1 MKTKIKEM
9 TLKRT
14 INYKEVSASVA
25 AYEDVIAVGGQDER
39 TGDIS
44 YTFKKKEGISEIKN
58 LDPNGIEPIKSD
70 KTYIM
75 VKPDLLDR
83 WRIQYC
89 DLSKELIQN
98 PYKEFGNGVVVA
110 YDVYTENLFDLDG
123 NVYPKAM
130 RFDSTGDIT
139 NRSYDLEKLYKY
151 LKLYPERF
159 ADVEM
164 RRVSYWME
172 DDESDD
178 EEALTHEIRFVWT
191 PTADEYAEFFR
202 KQQEHYDVF
211 KRNALEI
218 AGVTDFAKSVANKE
232 KE

>member
-1 MKTKIKEM
+1 MKTRIKEI
-9 TLKRT
+9 TAKRT
-14 INYKEVSASVA
+14 VNYKEINDTVA
-25 AYEDVIAVGGQDER
+25 VYEDIITICDPDKKIR
-39 TGDIS
+39 NIS
-44 YTFKKKEGISEIKN
+44 CTFKRCEGISEIKN
-58 LDPNGIEPIKSD
+58 LDTDGIDPIKSD

-98 PYKEFGNGVVVA
+98 PYKEFGNGVVVT

-130 RFDSTGDIT
+130 RFNSTGDIT

-164 RRVSYWME
+164 RRVPYWME
-172 DDESDD
+172 EDESDD
-178 EEALTHEIRFVWT
+178 EEALTHEISFVWT

-218 AGVTDFAKSVANKE
+218 AGVTDFAKSVVNQ
-232 KE
+232 